1 MEPSNALALQ
11 MASLRRM
18 SGKMLGM
25 DDVSFEVKRGRVF
38 CIIGLNSAGKTPTIG
53 CLVGLR

>member
-25 DDVSFEVKRGRVF
+25 DDVSFEW
-38 CIIGLNSAGKTPTIG
+38 L
-53 CLVGLR
+53 L